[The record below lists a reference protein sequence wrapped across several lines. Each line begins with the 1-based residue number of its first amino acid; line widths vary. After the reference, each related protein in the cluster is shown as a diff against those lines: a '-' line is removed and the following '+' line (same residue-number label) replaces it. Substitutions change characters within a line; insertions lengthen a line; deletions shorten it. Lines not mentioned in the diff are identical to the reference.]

1 MQLPES
7 KRKLIISPSVVRLL
21 RPLEFGDGM
30 FFVKFIIVNIIFT
43 EIPLTLLHNDM
54 PYELSYKCMD
64 INVTTKLPPPVLDWN
79 QLILDLWRNNYCYFQ
94 AYVMLTFS
102 GHLRSHCIGTAK
114 SYVA

>member
-1 MQLPES
+1 MQLLES

-43 EIPLTLLHNDM
+43 EIALTLLHNDM

-64 INVTTKLPPPVLDWN
+64 INVTTKLPRPVLDWN
-79 QLILDLWRNNYCYFQ
+79 QLILVLWRNKMSLF
-94 AYVMLTFS
+94 
-102 GHLRSHCIGTAK
+102 
-114 SYVA
+114 